1 MVLVCVEDI
10 ELVSLIVGIID
21 DDDVVVVVRPVSTVV
36 VVVVVIAA
44 VVVVVVVVVVM
55 AIKSYLV
62 IKINFDSNYFHTCSR
77 RNHCTADQT
86 YSYKLKY

>member
-21 DDDVVVVVRPVSTVV
+21 DDDVVVVVRPVSTV
-36 VVVVVIAA
+36 